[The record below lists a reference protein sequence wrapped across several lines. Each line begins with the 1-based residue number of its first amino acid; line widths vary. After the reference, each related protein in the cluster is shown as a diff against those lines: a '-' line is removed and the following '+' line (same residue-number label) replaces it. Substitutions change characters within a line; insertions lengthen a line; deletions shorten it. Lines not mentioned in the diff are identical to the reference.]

1 MLLSRATGCLEKVGP
16 AKRCQSFPITL
27 LLFIYYVVVDLQGEL
42 EMLNKHRV
50 FKWPVSAEFGNLELS
65 FNFWQKENSRKVFKI
80 ILLFLVLSERGTC
93 AYEESRVST
102 LRES

>member
-50 FKWPVSAEFGNLELS
+50 LKWPVSAEFGNLELS
-65 FNFWQKENSRKVFKI
+65 SGKKKI
-80 ILLFLVLSERGTC
+80 PERC
-93 AYEESRVST
+93 LKSSFC
-102 LRES
+102 SWS